1 LHLDGFLTRERIR
14 KDAMTLSIT
23 AFSIMTL
30 SIMTH
35 SIMTLNIMTHSI
47 MTLGNMT
54 HSIMT
59 LSKIVPRAVMLI
71 VAFFQLLSSVSLC

>member
-1 LHLDGFLTRERIR
+1 
-14 KDAMTLSIT
+14 MTLSIT

-35 SIMTLNIMTHSI
+35 SIMTHSI

-59 LSKIVPRAVMLI
+59 FSKTVPRAVMLI
-71 VAFFQLLSSVSLC
+71 VAFFQLLSSMS